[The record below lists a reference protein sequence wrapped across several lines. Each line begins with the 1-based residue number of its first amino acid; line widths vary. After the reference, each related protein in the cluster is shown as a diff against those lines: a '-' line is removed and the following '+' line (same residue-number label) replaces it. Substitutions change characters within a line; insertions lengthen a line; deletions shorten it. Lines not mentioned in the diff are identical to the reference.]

1 VSERVAQVRG
11 VLAERVV
18 VSTQLDP
25 FLTLRALAAYA
36 GLSVRTLRT
45 RLVDPIAPLP
55 HYKIGGKIVVRRS
68 DYDQWV
74 ARYRHV
80 GLPEVNRLVDE
91 VFSGPGRR
99 R

>member
-18 VSTQLDP
+18 ISTQLDP

-36 GLSVRTLRT
+36 GLSVRTLRA

-68 DYDQWV
+68 DYDEWV

-91 VFSGPGRR
+91 VFSVPSRR

>member
-18 VSTQLDP
+18 VSTHLDP
-25 FLTLRALAAYA
+25 FLSLKALAAYS
-36 GLSVRTLRT
+36 GLSVRTLRG
-45 RLVDPIAPLP
+45 RLVDSIAPLP
-55 HYKIGGKIVVRRS
+55 YYKIGGKIVVRRS

-91 VFSGPGRR
+91 VFSVPARR

>member
-1 VSERVAQVRG
+1 
-11 VLAERVV
+11 
-18 VSTQLDP
+18 
-25 FLTLRALAAYA
+25 
-36 GLSVRTLRT
+36 VRTLRA

-74 ARYRHV
+74 ARYRYV